1 MNHLAIIRILAMLA
15 ICISGTLLLGALLA
29 FAFGELKESLYFLA
43 GALSCGPAASA
54 VLLLTDKPK
63 QRSRAVD
70 GLAVAVLFWF
80 LAPVFC
86 AIPFLAW
93 TDDVDYL
100 SAYFEAVSCLT
111 TTGQSGLSKS
121 GDDWPASL
129 ILWRALLHI
138 GGAVACITIAATV
151 LSAINLGGPGIHRSR
166 FFTLPETSFFVATPR
181 VVRAAMSIVTVSI
194 VFLLFAL
201 ILAGASPGD
210 AFSGA
215 VSAITTG
222 LVDPDAS
229 LTAPANAMVGWCL
242 GFGLIVGSIGLIV
255 LDEIGQGRYLRA
267 LKDPEVMGLFVC
279 LGLLTLVVWMSGLSL
294 FPGLG
299 WAISS
304 LSTSGIALT
313 DPEAFTGIP
322 LALAGL
328 PLLIGGSALSA
339 AGGIKLARVIVLSK
353 RAGLEFIQLGYRG
366 SVQTFRFRGRP
377 QSEQTIIGVW
387 VYLVGYTI
395 AIAGG
400 LLVMSMLGL
409 PFTDAVR
416 ASIGSLTNSGHFL
429 VGLEGIN
436 DPLVQ
441 LALIFGMVLGRLEVI
456 ALLPVLSVSFWR

>member
-1 MNHLAIIRILAMLA
+1 M
-15 ICISGTLLLGALLA
+15 CISATLLFSGLLA
-29 FAFGELKESLYFLA
+29 FAFGETRESLYFLA
-43 GALSCGPAASA
+43 GALSCGPAAAA

-93 TDDVDYL
+93 TNDVNYL
-100 SAYFEAVSCLT
+100 AAYYEAVSCLT
-111 TTGQSGLSKS
+111 TTGHSGLSRA
-121 GDDWPASL
+121 GDVWPASL
-129 ILWRALLHI
+129 IFWRAMLHI
-138 GGAVACITIAATV
+138 VGSVACITIAATV
-151 LSAINLGGPGIHRSR
+151 LSAVNLGGPGIHRSR
-166 FFTLPETSFFVATPR
+166 FFTLPETSFFDATPR
-181 VVRAAMSIVTVSI
+181 VVRATTSIIMVSI
-194 VFLLFAL
+194 FFLLFAL
-201 ILAGASPGD
+201 LLAGAPPD
-210 AFSGA
+210 EAFSGA

-222 LVDPDAS
+222 LVDPYAS
-229 LTAPANAMVGWCL
+229 MTSPANAMVGVFL

-279 LGLLTLVVWMSGLSL
+279 LGLLTLVVWMSGQTL

-313 DPEAFTGIP
+313 DPQAFTGIP

-339 AGGIKLARVIVLSK
+339 AGGIKLARIIVLSK

-395 AIAGG
+395 AVAGG
-400 LLVMSMLGL
+400 LLVMSILGL

-416 ASIGSLTNSGHFL
+416 ASIGSLTNSGHFF
-429 VGLEGIN
+429 VGLGGVN
-436 DPLVQ
+436 DPILQ

-456 ALLPVLSVSFWR
+456 VLLPVLSVSFWR